1 MKKFSW
7 CLLIA
12 MAMVQA
18 GNTQTKYIITFRNKA
33 TNPFSISSPTAYL
46 SQRAVDRRTRYG
58 IAVDSTDLPITP
70 RYIDSIRSSGT
81 VTVLNTSRWLNAV
94 SIQTN
99 DASALSKI
107 NSFTFVKSVSSIAT
121 RIASPSQNNK
131 IEENEHPLQQ
141 PRETG
146 IQADFYNYG
155 SSFSQ
160 VHIHNGEFLHNIGLR
175 GQQMQIGFL
184 DAGFNNYLTVKA
196 FDSARA
202 NGQIL
207 SVWDFMARD
216 SSVNEDHFHGLMCF
230 STVAANIPGQLVG
243 TAPGASYYLFRSEDF
258 ATEYP
263 IEELNWVCGAE
274 RIDSSGGDVISS
286 SLGYNTFDPP
296 FTSSSHTY
304 ADMNGNTTMVATG
317 ADLAAK
323 KGMLVINSAG
333 NDGTDTWHYILT
345 PADGDSV
352 LAVGAVNSAGQVASF
367 SSFGP
372 SFDGRVKPDVASV
385 GQGTFVQ
392 YPSNIV
398 ATNNGTSFA
407 APNLAGLA
415 TCLWQGFKEFNNM
428 KIIDALKRSSSKFT
442 TPDDRVGYG
451 IPDVKKATMLLVKDF
466 ATTSASLSSCRT
478 TLSWTSKDSKGMK
491 YEIERQLPGQN
502 SFIKISDVEGTGNVF
517 SNQNYSYPDQL
528 SNIPPGVI
536 KYRLREI
543 IDTTA
548 AGFTADYLDTVSIS
562 LAVTCPAVK
571 DSIVLFPNPAGNDFS
586 IRITTAVPYPQLS
599 IHLYN
604 AKGQLFGVYNRNIL
618 PGATRID
625 ISSRFLSTGKYFVTL
640 YNGNTFLETKPLV
653 IIKH

>member
-58 IAVDSTDLPITP
+58 IAIDSTDLPITP

-131 IEENEHPLQQ
+131 IEENENPLQQ

-243 TAPGASYYLFRSEDF
+243 TAPGASYYLFRSE
-258 ATEYP
+258 
-263 IEELNWVCGAE
+263 
-274 RIDSSGGDVISS
+274 RS
-286 SLGYNTFDPP
+286 
-296 FTSSSHTY
+296 
-304 ADMNGNTTMVATG
+304 
-317 ADLAAK
+317 
-323 KGMLVINSAG
+323 
-333 NDGTDTWHYILT
+333 
-345 PADGDSV
+345 
-352 LAVGAVNSAGQVASF
+352 VASF
-367 SSFGP
+367 
-372 SFDGRVKPDVASV
+372 
-385 GQGTFVQ
+385 
-392 YPSNIV
+392 
-398 ATNNGTSFA
+398 
-407 APNLAGLA
+407 
-415 TCLWQGFKEFNNM
+415 
-428 KIIDALKRSSSKFT
+428 
-442 TPDDRVGYG
+442 
-451 IPDVKKATMLLVKDF
+451 
-466 ATTSASLSSCRT
+466 
-478 TLSWTSKDSKGMK
+478 
-491 YEIERQLPGQN
+491 
-502 SFIKISDVEGTGNVF
+502 
-517 SNQNYSYPDQL
+517 
-528 SNIPPGVI
+528 
-536 KYRLREI
+536 
-543 IDTTA
+543 
-548 AGFTADYLDTVSIS
+548 
-562 LAVTCPAVK
+562 
-571 DSIVLFPNPAGNDFS
+571 
-586 IRITTAVPYPQLS
+586 
-599 IHLYN
+599 
-604 AKGQLFGVYNRNIL
+604 
-618 PGATRID
+618 
-625 ISSRFLSTGKYFVTL
+625 YF
-640 YNGNTFLETKPLV
+640 
-653 IIKH
+653 